1 MNLGNAISKYWIYK
15 WVHVS
20 SLQTCSIS
28 SDFTQTVPSKEQA
41 SPVRGWKAAVF
52 PGFVTGGR
60 CHIVYFQSKSK
71 ANVLNLSHSHHLG
84 ESH

>member
-1 MNLGNAISKYWIYK
+1 MGKVVVKEQELSNPEGTAVAKSGGVRTTDGNAISKYWIYK

-41 SPVRGWKAAVF
+41 SPVRG
-52 PGFVTGGR
+52 
-60 CHIVYFQSKSK
+60 
-71 ANVLNLSHSHHLG
+71 
-84 ESH
+84 